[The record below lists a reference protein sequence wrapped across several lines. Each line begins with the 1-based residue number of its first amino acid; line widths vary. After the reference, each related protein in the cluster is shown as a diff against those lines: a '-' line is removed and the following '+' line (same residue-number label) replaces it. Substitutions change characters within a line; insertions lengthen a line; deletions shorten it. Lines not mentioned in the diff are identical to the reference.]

1 MQREETRWNR
11 VKYPILRRKSIKGGK
26 ITETNLNAIHKKIVS
41 KISYIM
47 CVNIPSKYERF
58 NIPIKRQRLLEHLEI
73 KDKTYLLYTRNLL

>member
-1 MQREETRWNR
+1 
-11 VKYPILRRKSIKGGK
+11 
-26 ITETNLNAIHKKIVS
+26 
-41 KISYIM
+41 M